1 MFQGQSESFPS
12 FLFLFVL
19 GAAAWRGRKEAMAAQ
34 EVRQLC
40 PCPGTGFTPK
50 ITLRKG
56 LVARKKRLI

>member
-19 GAAAWRGRKEAMAAQ
+19 GAAAWRGRKEAMAMAVAGQ

-40 PCPGTGFTPK
+40 QCPGTGFTPK

-56 LVARKKRLI
+56 LVA